1 MTGDRGLWTL
11 RATAVAAFAGTFVA
25 THWPA
30 LELSPA
36 MPGDTLLHAVS
47 FAGLTVLL
55 WRARIVVRIPW
66 LLACMLAWAALDEL
80 TQAIPVI
87 RRHASMADWTSDA
100 LGAAAAC
107 MVIATAPSPVGP
119 LSRLRAALAD
129 AADRA
134 LLDRPANWMAIGSG
148 AALGALVGGPLCA
161 AVAWFMLLDRRPA
174 QSLFIGAAS
183 CAVAGGHMMWV
194 LGLRHWM
201 RRICRERRCL
211 RCGAPGPARA
221 DGTPVPVDELP
232 AEGCCGSCGA
242 QWRRIQWV
250 EMPEPFSA
258 GRKVPVRW
266 LLPAAAWATLATVA
280 VTIALQWIARA
291 IDGGPAAGASID
303 VRRGV
308 AAVTVYVSGI
318 TALSVLAWHA
328 RREWQRIVERSDRA
342 CLACGH
348 DLSHADAPGG
358 IGLCPECGG
367 AFARPERD
375 TAAG

>member
-1 MTGDRGLWTL
+1 MTGERGLWTL
-11 RATAVAAFAGTFVA
+11 RATAVAAFLGTFVA

-47 FAGLTVLL
+47 FAGLTALL
-55 WRARIVVRIPW
+55 WRARIASRIPW
-66 LLACMLAWAALDEL
+66 LLACMLAWAAFDEL
-80 TQAIPVI
+80 TQAIPAV
-87 RRHASMADWTSDA
+87 RRHASLADWTSDA

-107 MVIATAPSPVGP
+107 MVIATAPSPAGP
-119 LSRLRAALAD
+119 LSRLRCALAD

-161 AVAWFMLLDRRPA
+161 ALAWFVLLDRRPA

-211 RCGAPGPARA
+211 ACGAREARPAQGEAPPLEEVPAAGACDSCGAPW
-221 DGTPVPVDELP
+221 E
-232 AEGCCGSCGA
+232 
-242 QWRRIQWV
+242 RIQWV
-250 EMPEPFSA
+250 ETPEPFSS
-258 GRKVPVRW
+258 GRRVPVRW
-266 LLPAAAWATLATVA
+266 LAPAVAWAALATVA
-280 VTIALQWIARA
+280 VTFALQWVARA

-318 TALSVLAWHA
+318 TALSVIAWHA
-328 RREWQRIVERSDRA
+328 RREWLRIVERSDRS

-358 IGLCPECGG
+358 IGRCPECGG
-367 AFARPERD
+367 AFVRPERS
-375 TAAG
+375 AATG